1 MCSAYYP
8 LQIQNLIAFGI
19 VGIEILTFFVLIVP
33 LPFTWRRAL
42 FKTIAESHI
51 IAKIQYGL
59 KITFIFIA
67 LMFVDAVNQMVKIH
81 REREAGRS
89 ANVAGGL
96 APDARSQADY
106 RSRKFLSER
115 NFYLHGSC
123 LFLSLILSRTYSLV
137 LDLIRAQE
145 DLAIFKAQ
153 ATGSPTAEAEANP
166 DKRLGDADKKKVKTF
181 VVDKKQD

>member
-1 MCSAYYP
+1 MA
-8 LQIQNLIAFGI
+8 IQNLIAFGI

-81 REREAGRS
+81 REREAS

-145 DLAIFKAQ
+145 ELAIVKAQ
-153 ATGSPTAEAEANP
+153 ATGSPSAEAAADP
-166 DKRLGDADKKKVKTF
+166 DKRLGETDKKKVKTV
-181 VVDKKQD
+181 VVDKKHD

>member
-1 MCSAYYP
+1 MA
-8 LQIQNLIAFGI
+8 IQNLIAFGI

-42 FKTIAESHI
+42 FKTIAESPPPNLVRSPTQ
-51 IAKIQYGL
+51 IQYGL

-81 REREAGRS
+81 REREAS

-145 DLAIFKAQ
+145 ELAILKAQ

-166 DKRLGDADKKKVKTF
+166 DKRLGDADKKKVKTV
-181 VVDKKQD
+181 VVDKKHD